1 MTLLARTE
9 GNPQRS
15 LEAIRRKLVA
25 EDPDVPVFQ
34 PGTLEDRLA
43 SLLLPQRIAATL
55 LGWLSLLAM
64 SIAAVGIYGVAA
76 YEAMRRTREIG
87 IRVALGASRRDV
99 VRLVLRGSFF
109 CIGLGIALGLPFSA
123 ILGQLST
130 SFLYGVGALDPLAYG
145 AAGSV
150 LLAAGFLA
158 SYLPARRAARVDPMV
173 ALRYE

>member
-1 MTLLARTE
+1 MTLLARIE

-109 CIGLGIALGLPFSA
+109 CIGLGLPFAA